1 MADRLLLT
9 IPEACDRLNIG
20 RTTMY
25 GLISEGEVPMLKVGR
40 KSLVPATALEAYVA
54 RLVSVLQSPTASS
67 GDAAA

>member
-9 IPEACDRLNIG
+9 IPEACDRLNVG
-20 RTTMY
+20 RTTLY

-54 RLVSVLQSPTASS
+54 RMVSVLQSPT
-67 GDAAA
+67 GGRAA